1 MRLLS
6 SFLVLALVLGACSSS
21 RHAKGPGLGG
31 RWELSLFPGS
41 DKTFDEIFTQR
52 RPELVLD
59 AKKGTVT
66 GTTGCNQLSGSFTVI
81 NDRLSFGSNIVTT
94 RMACPGYEERTFL
107 DALGRINHYRVNETQ
122 LSLLHDSTVVMS
134 FTRKP

>member
-1 MRLLS
+1 MRFLY
-6 SFLVLALVLGACSSS
+6 SFLALALLLGACSSS

-31 RWELSLFPGS
+31 RWELSLFPGG
-41 DKTFDEIFTQR
+41 DKTFDDIFGQR
-52 RPELVLD
+52 RPELQLD
-59 AKKGTVT
+59 ARKGIVT

-81 NDRLSFGSNIVTT
+81 NDRLSFGSNMVTT
-94 RMACPGYEERTFL
+94 RMACPGYEEHTFL
-107 DALGRINHYRVNETQ
+107 DALGRVNRYQVNATQ